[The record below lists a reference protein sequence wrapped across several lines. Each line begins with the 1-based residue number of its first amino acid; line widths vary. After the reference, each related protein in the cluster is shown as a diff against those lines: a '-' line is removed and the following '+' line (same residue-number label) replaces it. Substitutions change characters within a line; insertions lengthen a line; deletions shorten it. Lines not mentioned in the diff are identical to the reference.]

1 VTNSVQA
8 GLAVGIASD
17 GGPSRERNEDF
28 AGSYLAASG
37 ALIAVADGMGG
48 HQAGD
53 VASRLLVESLLARFA
68 ASSGRLQDR
77 LLTALEQANLE
88 VFQASRQ
95 AGHRGMGATLVVVAL
110 EGNVAL
116 IASAGDARA
125 YLLRGGALTPLTR
138 DHSWV
143 AEQHRLGL
151 LATQELRLHQWRHV
165 VSNAAGGFPQLKIDL
180 KGVLLRP
187 FDRLILCSDGLT
199 SVLEEAE
206 LAVADQAPPEQAAR
220 ALLRSALERS
230 PQDNVT
236 VAVVAL
242 GGEPRPSLAI
252 TLPDWKGE
260 SPQPLRSWR
269 RSTPPPSRSERAWS
283 YATLLVLYAMLFAL
297 LLRGPDEEFSEL
309 AGIALLILLLLWRLL
324 IRRRTRR

>member
-1 VTNSVQA
+1 MTNSVQA

-125 YLLRGGALTPLTR
+125 YLLRGGGSYSPDQGPL
-138 DHSWV
+138 
-143 AEQHRLGL
+143 LGSR
-151 LATQELRLHQWRHV
+151 A
-165 VSNAAGGFPQLKIDL
+165 
-180 KGVLLRP
+180 
-187 FDRLILCSDGLT
+187 
-199 SVLEEAE
+199 
-206 LAVADQAPPEQAAR
+206 APPGPA
-220 ALLRSALERS
+220 SH
-230 PQDNVT
+230 PG
-236 VAVVAL
+236 VA
-242 GGEPRPSLAI
+242 
-252 TLPDWKGE
+252 
-260 SPQPLRSWR
+260 
-269 RSTPPPSRSERAWS
+269 TPPVAP
-283 YATLLVLYAMLFAL
+283 
-297 LLRGPDEEFSEL
+297 RGV
-309 AGIALLILLLLWRLL
+309 
-324 IRRRTRR
+324 